1 MKNKEYDYRLCEL
14 IPNYELLKKQAR
26 ENLLSSQGI
35 EIKINKSIQV
45 EVTFVQIKQNMNYDR
60 IRRRGLEKVSC
71 EVTVSKYFV
80 LLNQD
85 NIKGN
90 YWEKPLNLKKEKIS
104 FPKQKVIKKKLN
116 KNYLFLLSPFFS
128 LIIFF

>member
-35 EIKINKSIQV
+35 EIKKSIQV
-45 EVTFVQIKQNMNYDR
+45 EVTFVQLKQNMNYDR

-90 YWEKPLNLKKEKIS
+90 YWEKPLN
-104 FPKQKVIKKKLN
+104 
-116 KNYLFLLSPFFS
+116 
-128 LIIFF
+128 

>member
-1 MKNKEYDYRLCEL
+1 MLKN
-14 IPNYELLKKQAR
+14 QAR

-45 EVTFVQIKQNMNYDR
+45 EVNFVQLYDR
-60 IRRRGLEKVSC
+60 IRRRGLEKVSR
-71 EVTVSKYFV
+71 EVNVSKYFV

-90 YWEKPLNLKKEKIS
+90 YFEKPLNLKN
-104 FPKQKVIKKKLN
+104 KK
-116 KNYLFLLSPFFS
+116 YLFLSKK
-128 LIIFF
+128 

>member
-1 MKNKEYDYRLCEL
+1 MLKN
-14 IPNYELLKKQAR
+14 QAR

-45 EVTFVQIKQNMNYDR
+45 EVTFVQLYDR
-60 IRRRGLEKVSC
+60 IRRRGLEKVSR
-71 EVTVSKYFV
+71 EVNVSKYFV

-90 YWEKPLNLKKEKIS
+90 YWEKPLNLKKEKRT

>member
-26 ENLLSSQGI
+26 ENLLSPQGI

-71 EVTVSKYFV
+71 EVMLMCLGRNVRKYFV

-90 YWEKPLNLKKEKIS
+90 Y
-104 FPKQKVIKKKLN
+104 
-116 KNYLFLLSPFFS
+116 
-128 LIIFF
+128 

>member
-14 IPNYELLKKQAR
+14 ILNYELLKKQAR

-45 EVTFVQIKQNMNYDR
+45 EVTFVQLKQNMNYDR

-71 EVTVSKYFV
+71 EVNVSKYFV

-90 YWEKPLNLKKEKIS
+90 YWEKPLN
-104 FPKQKVIKKKLN
+104 
-116 KNYLFLLSPFFS
+116 
-128 LIIFF
+128 

>member
-1 MKNKEYDYRLCEL
+1 MLKN
-14 IPNYELLKKQAR
+14 QAR

-45 EVTFVQIKQNMNYDR
+45 EVTFVQLYDR
-60 IRRRGLEKVSC
+60 IRRRGLEKVSR
-71 EVTVSKYFV
+71 EVNVSKYFV

-90 YWEKPLNLKKEKIS
+90 YLEKPLNLKKEKIP

>member
-1 MKNKEYDYRLCEL
+1 
-14 IPNYELLKKQAR
+14 
-26 ENLLSSQGI
+26 
-35 EIKINKSIQV
+35 
-45 EVTFVQIKQNMNYDR
+45 MNYDR

-90 YWEKPLNLKKEKIS
+90 YWEKPLN
-104 FPKQKVIKKKLN
+104 
-116 KNYLFLLSPFFS
+116 
-128 LIIFF
+128 

>member
-45 EVTFVQIKQNMNYDR
+45 EVTFVQLKQNMNYDR
-60 IRRRGLEKVSC
+60 IRRRGL
-71 EVTVSKYFV
+71 
-80 LLNQD
+80 
-85 NIKGN
+85 
-90 YWEKPLNLKKEKIS
+90 
-104 FPKQKVIKKKLN
+104 
-116 KNYLFLLSPFFS
+116 
-128 LIIFF
+128 

>member
-1 MKNKEYDYRLCEL
+1 M
-14 IPNYELLKKQAR
+14 LKKQAR

-71 EVTVSKYFV
+71 EVNVSKYFV

-90 YWEKPLNLKKEKIS
+90 YWEKTLNKKKEKRT

-116 KNYLFLLSPFFS
+116 KIIYFYSAPFLV
-128 LIIFF
+128 

>member
-45 EVTFVQIKQNMNYDR
+45 EITFVQIKQNMNYDR

-71 EVTVSKYFV
+71 EVNVSKYFV

-90 YWEKPLNLKKEKIS
+90 YWEKTLN
-104 FPKQKVIKKKLN
+104 
-116 KNYLFLLSPFFS
+116 
-128 LIIFF
+128 

>member
-45 EVTFVQIKQNMNYDR
+45 EITFVQIKQNMNYDR

-71 EVTVSKYFV
+71 EVNVSKYFV

-90 YWEKPLNLKKEKIS
+90 YWEKTLNKKKEKRT

-116 KNYLFLLSPFFS
+116 KIIYFYSAPFLV
-128 LIIFF
+128 

>member
-1 MKNKEYDYRLCEL
+1 LKNKEYDYRLCEL

-45 EVTFVQIKQNMNYDR
+45 EITFVQIKQNMNYDR

-71 EVTVSKYFV
+71 EVNVSKYFV

-90 YWEKPLNLKKEKIS
+90 YWEKTLNKKKEKRT

-116 KNYLFLLSPFFS
+116 KIIYFYSAPFLV
-128 LIIFF
+128 